1 METGVIDWDQ
11 TMAKTSKDSW
21 QDEWIL
27 GLWSIQLIL
36 SFTGE
41 KGVQIVMKGFEA
53 LDKAPTWY
61 TASLGVI
68 VAASFGVR
76 SAAKFFKK

>member
-1 METGVIDWDQ
+1 MD
-11 TMAKTSKDSW
+11 
-21 QDEWIL
+21 
-27 GLWSIQLIL
+27 
-36 SFTGE
+36 
-41 KGVQIVMKGFEA
+41 GFAA

-68 VAASFGVR
+68 VAASYGVR